1 MTVEWDYHSE
11 TSGVENLSLA
21 INGLTTGTTYGIKM
35 NAVTPIGRSI
45 DADVVY
51 IVCAHCRGQRQ

>member
-1 MTVEWDYHSE
+1 M
-11 TSGVENLSLA
+11 
-21 INGLTTGTTYGIKM
+21 ILTKILTWSMKPLDGIKM

-45 DADVVY
+45 DADVIY